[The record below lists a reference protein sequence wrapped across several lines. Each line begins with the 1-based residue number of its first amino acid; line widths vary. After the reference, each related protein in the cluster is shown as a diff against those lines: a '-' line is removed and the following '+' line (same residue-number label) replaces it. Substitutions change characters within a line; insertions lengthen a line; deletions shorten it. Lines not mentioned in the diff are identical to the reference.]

1 MALMRIFF
9 TTIDTSIKM
18 LEMFEYDFMQRAF
31 IAGIIIAVL
40 ASISGTFVVL
50 RRYSLIGETLSHSAL
65 LGVAVGLVAEFNPLW
80 SAVLFALFAAW
91 LIEYLRSAFSL
102 YSDAVL
108 AILLSGSLAS
118 AVIIV
123 SLGGAFN
130 NSLFSYLFGSIL
142 AVSSDDIVVI
152 AVFGAISLFLLLL
165 FSKEFYFIA
174 YDEEVAKT
182 SGIKVDFLNLL
193 LVSIVAIIIALSIRV
208 VGSLLISALM
218 IIPTIAAL
226 QFRVGF
232 LKTVLISL
240 CIALLSV
247 FSGMTLSFHF
257 SLPSGATIVL
267 CVLFIFILSLVI
279 NRR

>member
-1 MALMRIFF
+1 
-9 TTIDTSIKM
+9 M

-40 ASISGTFVVL
+40 ASVSGTFVVL
-50 RRYSLIGETLSHSAL
+50 KRYSMISETLAHSAL
-65 LGVAVGLVAEFNPLW
+65 VGVAVGLVGGFNPLW
-80 SAVLFALFAAW
+80 MAVLFAIISAW

-108 AILLSGSLAS
+108 AILLSGSLAA

-142 AVSSDDIVVI
+142 SVSSDDVVTI
-152 AVFGAISLFLLLL
+152 AIFGTLSLGALLF
-165 FSKEFYFIA
+165 FSKELYFIA

-182 SGIKVDFLNLL
+182 SGIKVNFLNFL
-193 LVSIVAIIIALSIRV
+193 LVSVVAIIIALSIRV
-208 VGSLLISALM
+208 VGSLLIGALM
-218 IIPTIAAL
+218 IIPSVSAL

-232 LKTVLISL
+232 LKTVIISL
-240 CIALLSV
+240 VIALFSV
-247 FSGMTLSFHF
+247 VLGMTFSFYF

-267 CVLFIFILSLVI
+267 CVLGIFIMSIII
-279 NRR
+279 NRK